1 MIRRPPRSTRTDTLF
16 PYTTLFRSLEVD
28 ANLPGQIIL
37 IEVGI
42 AEDALKGIRPLPILY
57 TDKWIAVGIRQRVDR
72 TVAVTRLQGGRC
84 SQAHQGS
91 GERVDNVEQPALG
104 VVAMYRVEIIIK
116 GTADDMALAVS
127 ITKDTLTRAIG
138 IA

>member
-28 ANLPGQIIL
+28 ANLTGHIIL

-42 AEDALKGIRPLPILY
+42 AEYALKGIRPLPILY

-72 TVAVTRLQGGRC
+72 TGAVTRLQGGRC

-91 GERVDNVEQPALG
+91 GERVDNVEQPAKG

-116 GTADDMALAVS
+116 GTADEMALAV
-127 ITKDTLTRAIG
+127 
-138 IA
+138 

>member
-16 PYTTLFRSLEVD
+16 PCTSLFRS
-28 ANLPGQIIL
+28 
-37 IEVGI
+37 
-42 AEDALKGIRPLPILY
+42 DALKGIRPLPILY

-72 TVAVTRLQGGRC
+72 TGAVTRLQGGRC

-116 GTADDMALAVS
+116 GTADRKS
-127 ITKDTLTRAIG
+127 TRLNSSH
-138 IA
+138 